1 MQRTEWRA
9 RRVMPGMQPSRAM
22 QRSVTSANDRAAV
35 CLCRPPSADATC
47 ASTFKL
53 TSIYYWFYLYSLSGI
68 GIQYFCKFLSV
79 DLGIP
84 CSVEEENLTLILRT
98 L

>member
-35 CLCRPPSADATC
+35 CLCRPPRMLLAHRLLSLHRFTIGFICIHFLESAFNIS
-47 ASTFKL
+47 ASF
-53 TSIYYWFYLYSLSGI
+53 
-68 GIQYFCKFLSV
+68 SV
-79 DLGIP
+79 W
-84 CSVEEENLTLILRT
+84 ILEFHARWKRKT
-98 L
+98 